1 MYLVKWENY
10 DQPTWEPTQNIPEFI
25 TNYYEKTGS
34 SDIPAARVKH
44 TKVVGGS
51 KFHLLV
57 WDDPT
62 GGMNWEPESAFH
74 LENSE
79 ANETYSCNTKKFF
92 FVV

>member
-44 TKVVGGS
+44 TKLVSSVSVG
-51 KFHLLV
+51 
-57 WDDPT
+57 
-62 GGMNWEPESAFH
+62 
-74 LENSE
+74 
-79 ANETYSCNTKKFF
+79 
-92 FVV
+92 